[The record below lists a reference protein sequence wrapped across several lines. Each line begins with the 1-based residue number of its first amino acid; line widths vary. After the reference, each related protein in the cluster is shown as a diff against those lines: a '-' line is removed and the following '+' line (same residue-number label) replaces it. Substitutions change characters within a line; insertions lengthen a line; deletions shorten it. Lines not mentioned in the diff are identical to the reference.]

1 MKKDEIIWAYPK
13 QGIGNKPKKMKKD
26 EIIWAYPKQ
35 GIGNKPKN
43 DVFQLEVNIFIC

>member
-1 MKKDEIIWAYPK
+1 MKEYEIFMADK
-13 QGIGNKPKKMKKD
+13 
-26 EIIWAYPKQ
+26 KQ

>member
-1 MKKDEIIWAYPK
+1 MKKDEIIWAYT
-13 QGIGNKPKKMKKD
+13 
-26 EIIWAYPKQ
+26 KQ